1 MPNTTLLVFGD
12 CPNNPLTMPLNY
24 DTMGIVQR
32 QSLTNTK
39 GENMNIY
46 ITKTADG
53 YTMAIV
59 NPGNMVATAQG
70 EQLMVFAHT
79 VYGWAEINRQEEG
92 RRNRRSH
99 LTWASICEKLAN
111 LYHKK
116 AIGDSVTIEV

>member
-53 YTMAIV
+53 YTMAIALDNAAELETAAAMGV
-59 NPGNMVATAQG
+59 NK
-70 EQLMVFAHT
+70 
-79 VYGWAEINRQEEG
+79 Y
-92 RRNRRSH
+92 RRFS
-99 LTWASICEKLAN
+99 
-111 LYHKK
+111 
-116 AIGDSVTIEV
+116 GP